1 METIEM
7 LLENYATS
15 INNGDLDLADKLF
28 LQNENTSFIHPRG
41 HEVGVDNV
49 KEAFYVK
56 TMINRFSK
64 RDLRIHN
71 IKINLLTDN
80 TAVVEFYWDFYAT
93 FREDNTD
100 IITNGRESQTLI
112 KVDDKWKIAHVHYSN
127 MPVTGDKEG
136 F

>member
-41 HEVGVDNV
+41 HEVGFDNV

-80 TAVVEFYWDFYAT
+80 TAVVEFYWEKDGVYQPILDDAAWS
-93 FREDNTD
+93 EVKSVIID
-100 IITNGRESQTLI
+100 IIKSNVE
-112 KVDDKWKIAHVHYSN
+112 VDGVI
-127 MPVTGDKEG
+127 
-136 F
+136 

>member
-15 INNGDLDLADKLF
+15 IKYGDLDLADKLF
-28 LQNENTSFIHPRG
+28 LQNKNTSFIHPRG
-41 HEVGVDNV
+41 HEVGFDNV

>member
-1 METIEM
+1 METIEI

-28 LQNENTSFIHPRG
+28 LQNKNTSFIHPRG
-41 HEVGVDNV
+41 HEVGFDNV
-49 KEAFYVK
+49 KEVFYVK

-112 KVDDKWKIAHVHYSN
+112 KVNNKWKIAHVHYSN

>member
-1 METIEM
+1 METIEI

-28 LQNENTSFIHPRG
+28 LQNKNTSFIHPRG
-41 HEVGVDNV
+41 HEVSFDNV

-112 KVDDKWKIAHVHYSN
+112 KVNDKWKIAHVHYSN

>member
-28 LQNENTSFIHPRG
+28 LQNKNTSFIHPRG
-41 HEVGVDNV
+41 HEVGFDNV

-112 KVDDKWKIAHVHYSN
+112 KVNDKLKIAHVHYSN

>member
-28 LQNENTSFIHPRG
+28 LQNKNTSFIHPRG
-41 HEVGVDNV
+41 HEVGFDNV
-49 KEAFYVK
+49 KKAFYVK

-112 KVDDKWKIAHVHYSN
+112 KVNDKWKIAHVHYSN

>member
-41 HEVGVDNV
+41 HEVGFDNV

-56 TMINRFSK
+56 TMI
-64 RDLRIHN
+64 
-71 IKINLLTDN
+71 
-80 TAVVEFYWDFYAT
+80 
-93 FREDNTD
+93 NTD

>member
-1 METIEM
+1 MKTIEM

-15 INNGDLDLADKLF
+15 INNGDLYLADKLF
-28 LQNENTSFIHPRG
+28 LQNENTSFIHSRG
-41 HEVGVDNV
+41 HEVGFNNI
-49 KEAFYVK
+49 KEVFYVK

-64 RDLRIHN
+64 RDLKIHN

-80 TAVVEFYWDFYAT
+80 TVVVEFYWDFYAT

-112 KVDDKWKIAHVHYSN
+112 KANDKWKIAHIHYSN

>member
-1 METIEM
+1 
-7 LLENYATS
+7 
-15 INNGDLDLADKLF
+15 
-28 LQNENTSFIHPRG
+28 
-41 HEVGVDNV
+41 
-49 KEAFYVK
+49 
-56 TMINRFSK
+56 MINRFSK

-112 KVDDKWKIAHVHYSN
+112 KVNDKWKIAHVHYSN

>member
-41 HEVGVDNV
+41 HEVSFDNV

-64 RDLRIHN
+64 RDLRIHK

-112 KVDDKWKIAHVHYSN
+112 KVNDKWKIAHVHYSN
-127 MPVTGDKEG
+127 MPVTADKEG

>member
-28 LQNENTSFIHPRG
+28 LQNKNTSFIHPRG
-41 HEVGVDNV
+41 HEVGFDNV
-49 KEAFYVK
+49 KEAFYAK

>member
-28 LQNENTSFIHPRG
+28 LQNENTSFIHSRG
-41 HEVGVDNV
+41 HEVGFNNI
-49 KEAFYVK
+49 KEVFYVK

-64 RDLRIHN
+64 RDLKIHN

-80 TAVVEFYWDFYAT
+80 TVVVEFYWDFYAT

-112 KVDDKWKIAHVHYSN
+112 KANDKWKIAHIHYSN